1 MEARDV
7 LGTFCGGSTQ
17 WGEGPI
23 ENCTLYEFPAAATPK
38 DHTQGLKTIEMI
50 LSVWRPEWRSRC
62 GQGPCGRVPATSP
75 GRIWGSARFGGHD
88 SFQAPDVSSAEV
100 EQPCAPWRS
109 PSPLLPA
116 AAAQPTQMPFWG
128 PQTRSAGSTGLHL
141 CSDLPQGPPA
151 SSSCDLCG
159 EHKGAGTALGGF
171 LVERKVGRDPGD
183 NRESCGV

>member
-1 MEARDV
+1 
-7 LGTFCGGSTQ
+7 
-17 WGEGPI
+17 
-23 ENCTLYEFPAAATPK
+23 
-38 DHTQGLKTIEMI
+38 MI